1 MGGCTGGLQE
11 EVTATVDVQ
20 SGSRLAADEV
30 LVATVAGD
38 AVDFT
43 GLKALQTMEFDTLSK
58 LEDSSATVL
67 LY

>member
-11 EVTATVDVQ
+11 EVTATVYVQ

-30 LVATVAGD
+30 LATVAGD

-43 GLKALQTMEFDTLSK
+43 GLKALRTMEFDTLSK
-58 LEDSSATVL
+58 LEDNSSVTVL

>member
-30 LVATVAGD
+30 LATVAGD